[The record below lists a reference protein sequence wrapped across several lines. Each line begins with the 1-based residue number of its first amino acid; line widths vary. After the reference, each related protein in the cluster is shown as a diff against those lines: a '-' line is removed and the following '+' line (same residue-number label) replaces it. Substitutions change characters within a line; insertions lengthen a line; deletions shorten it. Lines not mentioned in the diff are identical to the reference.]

1 MPFEDFGCC
10 SRDLAIIE
18 RDFGAKDEAIA
29 SIAILDI
36 ALAKK
41 TLSKISATTHFGIYG
56 NPLYSA
62 ATLGSH
68 KMIDAVTAT
77 LSDDNTKSRAEKRA
91 LVLGDS
97 IFAIE
102 EALKDAIDSGSLRC
116 FRRLLD
122 FLLVHVTRKSD
133 AMYTELMSSAINR
146 GDNSKYLKAIFA
158 IIAKDR
164 ARRKYHVPIALLNLA
179 LQQQAKNCIIALIKD
194 GRMDIKHTETE
205 YAPIFMAIRSNSV
218 TSVATVLA
226 AGADIDLP
234 VYHPQKKQTMT
245 PLTYATDFMQAP
257 ADRKVHIVNYLL
269 SQGAALPALL
279 SWLTCRIMYNKF
291 RDAMYEREGVY
302 APEYKVFKK
311 IVSADPGLEEQ

>member
-1 MPFEDFGCC
+1 
-10 SRDLAIIE
+10 
-18 RDFGAKDEAIA
+18 
-29 SIAILDI
+29 
-36 ALAKK
+36 
-41 TLSKISATTHFGIYG
+41 
-56 NPLYSA
+56 
-62 ATLGSH
+62 
-68 KMIDAVTAT
+68 MIDAVTAT

-194 GRMDIKHTETE
+194 GRMDIKRNQE
-205 YAPIFMAIRSNSV
+205 
-218 TSVATVLA
+218 
-226 AGADIDLP
+226 
-234 VYHPQKKQTMT
+234 
-245 PLTYATDFMQAP
+245 
-257 ADRKVHIVNYLL
+257 
-269 SQGAALPALL
+269 
-279 SWLTCRIMYNKF
+279 
-291 RDAMYEREGVY
+291 
-302 APEYKVFKK
+302 
-311 IVSADPGLEEQ
+311 

>member
-1 MPFEDFGCC
+1 
-10 SRDLAIIE
+10 
-18 RDFGAKDEAIA
+18 
-29 SIAILDI
+29 
-36 ALAKK
+36 
-41 TLSKISATTHFGIYG
+41 
-56 NPLYSA
+56 
-62 ATLGSH
+62 
-68 KMIDAVTAT
+68 
-77 LSDDNTKSRAEKRA
+77 
-91 LVLGDS
+91 
-97 IFAIE
+97 
-102 EALKDAIDSGSLRC
+102 
-116 FRRLLD
+116 
-122 FLLVHVTRKSD
+122 
-133 AMYTELMSSAINR
+133 
-146 GDNSKYLKAIFA
+146 
-158 IIAKDR
+158 
-164 ARRKYHVPIALLNLA
+164 
-179 LQQQAKNCIIALIKD
+179 
-194 GRMDIKHTETE
+194 
-205 YAPIFMAIRSNSV
+205 MAIRSNSV